1 MTGYERFA
9 DAMENDS
16 KTIDVSL
23 KQLERELINKRFRF
37 NESIKGWAIL
47 QIKDIIYLFM
57 YFSLYI
63 FIFASR

>member
-9 DAMENDS
+9 DAVENDS

-23 KQLERELINKRFRF
+23 KQLERELIKRFRF
-37 NESIKGWAIL
+37 NESITGWAIS
-47 QIKDIIYLFM
+47 QIKEIIYSFM
-57 YFSLYI
+57 YFSLYL